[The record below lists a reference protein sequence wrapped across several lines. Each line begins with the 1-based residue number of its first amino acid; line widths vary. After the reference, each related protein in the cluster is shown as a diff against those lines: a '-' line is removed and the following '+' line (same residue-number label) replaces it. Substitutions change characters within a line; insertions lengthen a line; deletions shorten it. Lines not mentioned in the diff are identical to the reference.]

1 MTQPSFR
8 DVETLNAYLDGQLD
22 SAHRQRLESRLQS
35 EPELKAALDAL
46 RESRSVLRRLPQR
59 RAPRNFTLTPKMA
72 GIKPPL
78 PRAYPIFRFASVVA
92 AFLFF
97 FAYATNFL
105 PRLTLT
111 LGAAAPAVETGKGG
125 GAPEDNQRN
134 QSGGGCDSCTVEATI
149 QVEAPLAPSE
159 KVPPSALPT
168 PTPTAETEQSF
179 AQQAPSEVGPA
190 AGTGRPSFTVPAPTL
205 WQVVLFVLACLAGGV
220 ALLIRLGVERRW
232 AKAHAIASRIS
243 WRDVLLFGL
252 ALLLI
257 AAALWGLVAL
267 SSGSLSFSSVQLPLV
282 MIPTNVPAEAGQK
295 GGVSPQGNKGGNF
308 SGQPAIFSLDP
319 SMGYGYTY
327 ADPQGYIIALVFPA
341 GTFDMPTDLQFS
353 VGQGAPTPEG
363 YTFAGRGFQVYTI
376 SESLPLRKPVNV
388 TVFYSDADV
397 SLVPDENQLLLMFW
411 NGSGWVDAATL
422 CSPASEV
429 NRSPDGNMLWL
440 DVCDIGGFALFAP
453 LK

>member
-8 DVETLNAYLDGQLD
+8 DVETLTAYLDGQLD

-35 EPELKAALDAL
+35 EPELKTALDAL

-59 RAPRNFTLTPKMA
+59 RAPHNFTLTPKMA

-105 PRLTLT
+105 PRLSLT
-111 LGAAAPAVETGKGG
+111 LGAAAPAMETGKGG

-134 QSGGGCDSCTVEATI
+134 QSGGGCDTCTIEATV
-149 QVEAPLAPSE
+149 QVEVPLAPSS
-159 KVPPSALPT
+159 KVPPSALTT
-168 PTPTAETEQSF
+168 PAPAATEQAF
-179 AQQAPSEVGPA
+179 VQQAPSGVEPA
-190 AGTGRPSFTVPAPTL
+190 AEPGRPSFTFPTPTM
-205 WQVVLFVLACLAGGV
+205 WQVILFIVACLAGGV
-220 ALLIRLGVERRW
+220 ALIIRLAVERRW
-232 AKAHAIASRIS
+232 AKANAVSSRIS
-243 WRDVLLFGL
+243 WRDVVLFGL

-267 SSGSLSFSSVQLPLV
+267 ASGSLSYSSVQLPMV
-282 MIPTNVPAEAGQK
+282 MIPTNVPAQAGQK
-295 GGVSPQGNKGGNF
+295 GGSSSGGDKGGF
-308 SGQPAIFSLDP
+308 QPAHFSLDS

-327 ADPQGYIIALVFPA
+327 TDPQGYIIALVFPA
-341 GTFDMPTDLQFS
+341 GAFDTSTDMQFS

-363 YTFAGRGFQVYTI
+363 YIYAGRGFQIYTNP
-376 SESLPLRKPVNV
+376 ESLPLRKPVNV
-388 TVFYSDADV
+388 TVYYSDADV
-397 SLVPDENQLLLMFW
+397 SLVPDENLLILMFW

-422 CSPASEV
+422 CSPASGI
-429 NRSPDGNMLWL
+429 NRSSDENMVSI
-440 DVCDIGGFALFAP
+440 DVCAMGGFALFAP